1 MKQDPP
7 VIYWDA
13 SALLSVLIKDE
24 FTRQARRWA
33 GRSGVHLLSTLAYAE
48 TCAVLSRLFHER
60 EFPAGTMNNLLKAL
74 ESGPWRRL
82 NIQPA
87 WEEIRDASLSSELR
101 GADLWHLTAAI
112 TLQKD
117 LPDLFLLTFDRKLRK
132 AAKKR
137 GLC

>member
-1 MKQDPP
+1 MKQDRP

-24 FTRQARRWA
+24 FTQQARRWA
-33 GRSGVHLLSTLAYAE
+33 GKNGVHLLSTLAYAE

-60 EFPAGTMNNLLKAL
+60 RFPAGRMNSLLKAL

-82 NIQPA
+82 NIQPDRK
-87 WEEIRDASLSSELR
+87 EIKDSSLSSELR

-112 TLQKD
+112 ALQKD
-117 LPDLFLLTFDRKLRK
+117 LPDLFLLTFDRKLRE

-137 GLC
+137 GL